1 MELSVTSEKLE
12 VAVDEELVPA
22 AIAKG
27 PSPELDIEASV
38 VTCFDLD
45 QVEGKIPASFG
56 MFDHRDYYRDSW

>member
-22 AIAKG
+22 AVAKG
-27 PSPELDIEASV
+27 PPPELDIEASV

-56 MFDHRDYYRDSW
+56 MFDHRDYYRDS